1 VTHTRGWHRAAAVT
15 TALAVVMAACAHA
28 PAIPAAV
35 TPAAAAPATVPAVGP
50 ATFDRTQA
58 PVLGPPPAVV
68 MPAVVRRELP
78 NGLQIVEVER
88 HNLPVADFILLVRS
102 GTEADP
108 AGKPGLTSLVSDLLA
123 RGTMSRS
130 ATAIAEQ
137 EALLG
142 VSLRIAST
150 WDQTTVALHT
160 PIAQLDSALALFADV
175 VLHPAFAPAEV
186 DRAKRDRVT
195 RLIELSDR
203 APFVAGRAF
212 GAILYG
218 PGQAYGRPAL
228 GTASS
233 IQSITRGDLRA
244 AYAGVFQ
251 PRNAVL
257 IVTGDVKSDDVGR
270 RVRALFGA
278 WAPDG
283 PAPASV
289 ASAGA
294 PVPASPPG
302 TIYLIDKTDAAQSS
316 IRIGGIGVARS
327 TPDYFPLL
335 VMNTALGGAFT
346 SRLNQNLR
354 ETHGYTY
361 GAFSDFDMRREA
373 GPFVAEAEVVSA
385 KTDSSLLEFMQELRA
400 IHDTMPAAE
409 LNKTKRYL
417 QLQLPGEFETTTDIA
432 SDLVPLVLY
441 GLPDDFYTTYQQRVG
456 AVSQADVQRV
466 AQRYIDPGKLIVV
479 VVGDRR
485 SIEAPLRATGIGPV
499 VARGPAGEP
508 ATP

>member
-1 VTHTRGWHRAAAVT
+1 MTHTPGWYRAAAVT
-15 TALAVVMAACAHA
+15 TALVGVVAACAHS
-28 PAIPAAV
+28 PATPAAV
-35 TPAAAAPATVPAVGP
+35 TPAGGTPAATVAGP

-88 HNLPVADFILLVRS
+88 HNLPVADFVLLVRS

-108 AGKPGLTSLVSDLLA
+108 ARKPGLTSLTSDLLT

-150 WDQTTVALHT
+150 WDQTTIALHT
-160 PIAQLDSALALFADV
+160 PTAQLDSALALFADV
-175 VLHPAFAPAEV
+175 ALHPAFAPAEV

-203 APFVAGRAF
+203 GPFVAGRAF
-212 GAILYG
+212 DAILYG
-218 PGQAYGRPAL
+218 PEQAYGRPTL
-228 GTASS
+228 GTESS
-233 IQSITRGDLRA
+233 IQSITRDDLRA
-244 AYAGVFQ
+244 SYAAAFQ

-257 IVTGDVKSDDVGR
+257 IVTGDVTPDDVER

-278 WAPDG
+278 WTADG
-283 PAPASV
+283 PAPARV
-289 ASAGA
+289 ASGSPPA
-294 PVPASPPG
+294 PASPSG
-302 TIYLIDKTDAAQSS
+302 TIYLINKTDAAQSS

-373 GPFVAEAEVVSA
+373 GPFLAEAEVVSA
-385 KTDSSLLEFMQELRA
+385 KTDSSLFEFMQELRA

-417 QLQLPGEFETTTDIA
+417 QLQLPGDFETTTDIA

-456 AVSQADVQRV
+456 AVTQADVQRV

-485 SIEAPLRATGIGPV
+485 SIEGPLRATGIGPV
-499 VARGPAGEP
+499 VARGPSGEP
-508 ATP
+508 AQP